1 MLGALVSFG
10 LHAHAGVIAT
20 DSTYGSA
27 DGSSL
32 VRSFAIARHGM
43 IEDLNVTIE
52 FSKCDGPLIGVDGTA
67 CIDPG
72 NSFNR
77 EIAFRLTGPDGMTTV
92 SLVNALDYTGSRPGV
107 GRIIVGFDDEAGF
120 QVGGLPGAGIYRPS
134 GLLSGFDSM
143 DMFGTWTLTIEDI
156 NLQDPL
162 EYFSSRLEF
171 TAADAAP
178 VPEPASLGLLAL
190 GLLGIK
196 AARRRRPA
204 VS

>member
-10 LHAHAGVIAT
+10 VHAHAGVIAT

-32 VRSFAIARHGM
+32 VRSFAITQHGW
-43 IEDLNVTIE
+43 IDDLDVTIE
-52 FSKCDGPLIGVDGTA
+52 FSKCDGPLIGADGTA

-77 EIAFRLTGPDGMTTV
+77 EIAFRLTGPDGATTV
-92 SLVNALDYTGSRPGV
+92 TLVNALDYTGSRPGV
-107 GRIIVGFDDEAGF
+107 GRITVGFDDEADF
-120 QVGGLPGAGIYRPS
+120 LVGGLPAAGIYRPS
-134 GLLSGFDSM
+134 GLLSGFDGM
-143 DMFGTWTLTIEDI
+143 DMFGTWTLTVEDM

-162 EYFSSRLEF
+162 EYFWSRLEF
-171 TAADAAP
+171 TATDPAA

-190 GLLGIK
+190 GLLGIG
-196 AARRRRPA
+196 AARRRKPA